1 MENRSTQNDSN
12 NIDSND
18 IIKYLNKSIN
28 YIKENIKFESRNESE
43 KSSFVLSIEDFINQN
58 YKYENNIYKNYY
70 HLKDLIKIKLMNQFY
85 PRNEIKK
92 SYYYLELND
101 GKALFIER
109 NKEDKKITISNE
121 TYQKGKIFVLDEDNK
136 IVLILLIKTKDGKD
150 YISLYCLDTINY
162 PGQNTKKEFHY
173 NIPVIKDYSCYIL
186 DINIKKEII
195 IHFCCEKEIHSY
207 KFEFSS
213 DDKKL
218 DFYEKTKDR
227 YTVKDEDELTSICS
241 IKNIK
246 MTDNILEKDIAY
258 YTGLFLVSCKS
269 NFKLFN
275 FDEEGNII
283 FMSDIE
289 LEKENNEIF
298 NGIIHIKKIRH
309 LDNGK
314 ITIRL
319 NNTNYNSCLIMK
331 EKNKKEKK
339 DV

>member
-12 NIDSND
+12 NINSND

-150 YISLYCLDTINY
+150 YISLYCLDIINY
-162 PGQNTKKEFHY
+162 PGQNTKNSF
-173 NIPVIKDYSCYIL
+173 
-186 DINIKKEII
+186 II
-195 IHFCCEKEIHSY
+195 I
-207 KFEFSS
+207 
-213 DDKKL
+213 
-218 DFYEKTKDR
+218 
-227 YTVKDEDELTSICS
+227 
-241 IKNIK
+241 
-246 MTDNILEKDIAY
+246 
-258 YTGLFLVSCKS
+258 FLLLK
-269 NFKLFN
+269 
-275 FDEEGNII
+275 
-283 FMSDIE
+283 
-289 LEKENNEIF
+289 
-298 NGIIHIKKIRH
+298 IIHV
-309 LDNGK
+309 
-314 ITIRL
+314 TF
-319 NNTNYNSCLIMK
+319 
-331 EKNKKEKK
+331 
-339 DV
+339 